1 MARKAVKFNVDLSG
15 WERHVK
21 ASDAGTR
28 AALDT
33 AFTQLSGEGED
44 YARELVDWQIYE
56 TPERGY
62 ERTQALRRSI
72 YAFKIKPSPNK
83 YQVLIGAIG
92 GAGGRAYA
100 LFNERGTYGGRI
112 TLQRILKDAIAV
124 GPGLILLEYGEASSG
139 LEPRPFTIPAAVM
152 VFRQFPNAFLVAVRT
167 PEKTQG
173 PLRAAAA
180 VPVFA

>member
-1 MARKAVKFNVDLSG
+1 MARKRVKFKVDLSG
-15 WERHVK
+15 LEKHIK
-21 ASDAGTR
+21 ASNVGTR

-33 AFTQLSGEGED
+33 LFTQLANDGEGF
-44 YARELVDWQIYE
+44 ARELVDWQIYE

-72 YAFKIKPSPNK
+72 YAFKIRVSPNK
-83 YQVLIGAIG
+83 FQVLIGAIG

-112 TLQRILKDAIAV
+112 SLQRILKDAIEV
-124 GPGLILLEYGEASSG
+124 GPGLILLEYGEPRSG

-173 PLRAAAA
+173 PLRASAA